1 MDDHSNN
8 LTKKEKRYKFL
19 CVDTNQDDCL
29 DFAELTT
36 LVDVGLGRPGEA
48 LIEALAL
55 ATDEELA
62 DSTKN
67 PNGYSSDDRDCA
79 GHFLIADN
87 CSTCNGDRRLQ
98 RKEAKQWFAAHVA
111 SV

>member
-19 CVDTNQDDCL
+19 CVDTNHDDCL
-29 DFAELTT
+29 DFAELTI

-67 PNGYSSDDRDCA
+67 PNGYSSDDRNCA

-98 RKEAKQWFAAHVA
+98 WKEAKQWFAAHVA